1 MANRDPVK
9 MDECP
14 CTFWAWSPE
23 MGEPVEGH
31 HSQCPVA
38 AQIREED
45 VRAYTVLTWVVNAGW
60 FFAGL
65 AIGPLVYLL
74 IKFVSH

>member
-1 MANRDPVK
+1 MATTDLPRCACATWLW
-9 MDECP
+9 M
-14 CTFWAWSPE
+14 PE
-23 MGEPVEGH
+23 HGDFVEGH
-31 HSQCPVA
+31 HPTCLVA